1 MQYED
6 RQEALVRTFGV
17 VDAYHDDDGIFV
29 VSPDRMGF
37 GVMAKPIAGFDQ
49 QMGEA
54 LNALLNVPF
63 PPGTILQFCLY
74 ASPDIED
81 VLLRFEMMRQYETDP
96 TLCEMTR
103 QRISFLR
110 DLTQRPIGQV
120 AGARL
125 RQMRLVICASMKE
138 GSADPTFEDM
148 TRIRE
153 LQQNFE
159 AALKTIGF
167 RFERLSAGSYV
178 RFMESI
184 LNHGPDAIW
193 RRSAQSDHEAGEL
206 LCNQLLDPDTAIE
219 VDSDE
224 IRLGS
229 HCHVRIQHPK
239 RYPDYL
245 YPGLAQYY
253 MGDIMKGM
261 RAMRD
266 PVLYT
271 VNILYPDHEAKRS
284 ALLRDFQ
291 WATRNAEGRLARF
304 VPEYAQR
311 ATSLRIMNDAV
322 NKGDRI
328 VYAYISAATF
338 STTREQSI
346 QAATAVQ
353 GMFRTA
359 GFQTL
364 PDRYALHAMFA
375 QMMPF
380 AAEDDARNFLASY
393 RTMATSHVVPMLPVI
408 GSWGGSYNPLLTL
421 IARDGQLM
429 PWSPYDSENN
439 FNIVIAAQS
448 GSGKSFLANNIV
460 SNFLSIGGR
469 AWIIDKGYSYKK
481 LCEQQGGEYIEFTD
495 DTDLCLNPFSI
506 VKNFVDEVEILV
518 GVLSVMAAPK
528 EGFSEFQLPAVM
540 RILTEQWDKHGKKLT
555 IDALAEAC
563 LAEEDDRIKDVG
575 HQLFAFTSK
584 GQYGRFFNGESNVDL
599 NNRLVVLELQ
609 QLSGREHL
617 QRLVLLQI
625 MYAIQQSMDSLPRDM
640 PKIILIDEAWQLLS
654 SGETKTFIVGWYRQL
669 RKFGATAAICT
680 QSINDFYASSGSEA
694 IVENS
699 AHKLLL
705 GQKKESIAM
714 VKQTGRLPMSDGEY
728 ALLESVHTVKG
739 EYSEILFSGPA
750 GTGVGRLVESDFNLL
765 LFSSDARDVSA
776 IKAFTDQGMTTV
788 DAIKEVLRQ
797 RGKKHE
803 GSLAA

>member
-1 MQYED
+1 MNYEE

-17 VDAYHDDDGIFV
+17 VDAFHDDGIFV
-29 VSPDRMGF
+29 ISPNRLGF

-63 PPGTILQFCLY
+63 PSGTILQFCLY

-81 VLLRFEMMRQYETDP
+81 VLLRFEMMRQNEKDP
-96 TLCEMTR
+96 TLAEMSR
-103 QRISFLR
+103 QRILFLR
-110 DLTQRPIGQV
+110 GLTQRPIGQV

-125 RQMRLVICASMKE
+125 RQMKLVIAVQVKQGDS
-138 GSADPTFEDM
+138 DPSFEDL

-153 LQQNFE
+153 LKQNFE

-167 RFERLSAGSYV
+167 QYGPLTAGGYV

-184 LNHGPDAIW
+184 LNHGPEAIW
-193 RRSAQSDHEAGEL
+193 RRSAHSDHEEGVL

-219 VDSDE
+219 VDADE
-224 IRLGS
+224 IRLGTD
-229 HCHVRIQHPK
+229 CHVRIQHPK

-245 YPGLAQYY
+245 WPGMAQYY

-271 VNILYPDHEAKRS
+271 VNVLYPDHENKRS

-291 WATRNAEGRLARF
+291 WATRNAEGKLARF
-304 VPEYAQR
+304 VPEYARR
-311 ATSLRIMNDAV
+311 ADSLRVMNDAI
-322 NKGDRI
+322 NNGDRI
-328 VYAYISAATF
+328 VYAYISATTF
-338 STTREQSI
+338 SATRELAI

-353 GMFRTA
+353 GMFRAA

-364 PDRYALHAMFA
+364 PDKYELLPMFA
-375 QMMPF
+375 QNLPF
-380 AAEDDARNFLASY
+380 AAEEDARQFLASY
-393 RTMATSHVVPMLPVI
+393 RTLASSHVVPMLPVI

-429 PWSPYDSENN
+429 PWSPYDSDSN
-439 FNIVIAAQS
+439 FNIVVAAQS

-481 LCEQQGGEYIEFTD
+481 LCEQQGGVYIEFTN
-495 DTDLCLNPFSI
+495 DTDMCLNPFSI
-506 VKNFVDEVEILV
+506 VRSFVDEVEILV
-518 GVLSVMAAPK
+518 GLLSVMAAPK
-528 EGFSEFQLPAVM
+528 LGFDEFQQPAVQ
-540 RILTEQWDKHGKKLT
+540 RILSEQWAIHDNKLT
-555 IDALAEAC
+555 VDDVAQAC
-563 LAEEDDRIKDVG
+563 LAEDDERIQDVG
-575 HQLFAFTSK
+575 HQLFPFTTK

-625 MYAIQQSMDSLPRDM
+625 MYAIQQSMDNLPRDL

-669 RKFGATAAICT
+669 RKFGASAAICT
-680 QSINDFYASSGSEA
+680 QSINDFYMSAGSEA

-714 VKQTGRLPMSDGEY
+714 VKNDGRLAMSDGEY

-739 EYSEILFSGPA
+739 EYSEIMFTGPA

-765 LFSSDARDVSA
+765 LFSSDARDVAA
-776 IKAFTDQGMTTV
+776 IKQFTEQGLSV
-788 DAIKEVLRQ
+788 VEAIKEVMRQ
-797 RGKKHE
+797 RGKKDVD
-803 GSLAA
+803 GSVAA